1 MKQRGSRRRIWTFI
15 GTWLV
20 LLLAVQALAG
30 RLPANPK
37 FDQPVKLEIF
47 SPEAQK
53 QKEQLALPLDV
64 VLESLAKSVGLQP
77 LIYHVYGTLNEA
89 GKQHHEPDW
98 PLVRVD
104 FEGKPFREVWNLLFA
119 TYGVKYQI
127 DYLFLPPDTVLVAPV
142 NQLRTFKAHGAEGE
156 VKLKRYK
163 VEVPCNVYVES
174 RSAEGG
180 QSTVDIDLEK
190 AKTWFQEEYLPH
202 IISDIGPVT
211 ANWLVVEGNRTNG
224 FAPTPCS
231 IPTNTGIETKKILPV
246 FVLFSLYAT
255 PAQHERL
262 TKYMHMA
269 GIGFSKLESPPPPK
283 SRITRYY
290 TFHYLNPEELQA
302 FLIQEVPGITVS
314 RVPGQ
319 KLLIIRGTQEQ
330 HAQVAELLKK
340 ADVPP
345 EVGPPVFQRT
355 FQLSNAKAK
364 DLAKVL
370 KEALEAKG
378 IAATEGQ
385 AQPAEGAAP
394 KVSIVAD
401 ERTNT
406 LIVTGTA
413 EQIQMVEKLIPTLD
427 KPVEQVNVQVRI
439 QEVSSSVLR
448 NLGLNWNLAG
458 GNFVAAL
465 VDSGLSL
472 IFDSTRTLA
481 SLNISA
487 TLNALEKQG
496 LSRKINDSN
505 ITMLN
510 NQKGRIQSGF
520 TFFIRRVVEGKVEK
534 VPYDAG
540 VIVEVTPQ
548 VTNSGE
554 IVLKIHTEVSDILE
568 RNPVDGD
575 VDKLSKQVSDTT
587 LRVKDGQTVVLGGL
601 IKQST
606 TQNKQGIPFLQDIPV
621 LGYLFSKTT
630 YNQENSELLIVLK
643 AERKTPTTCPAPL
656 TPNCNP

>member
-77 LIYHVYGTLNEA
+77 FIYHVYGTLNEA

-104 FEGKPFREVWNLLFA
+104 FAGKPFREVWNLLFA

-127 DYLFLPPDTVLVAPV
+127 DYLFLPPDTILVAPV
-142 NQLRTFKAHGAEGE
+142 NQLRTFKALGKQTGE
-156 VKLKRYK
+156 TQLEHYK
-163 VEVPCNVYVES
+163 IEVPINVYLKVQS
-174 RSAEGG
+174 TQEGA
-180 QSTVDIDLEK
+180 QTVDIDLGK
-190 AKTWFQEEYLPH
+190 AKEWFKNEYLPH
-202 IISDIGPVT
+202 IIGEVGPVT
-211 ANWLVVEGNRTNG
+211 ANWLVVQDN
-224 FAPTPCS
+224 
-231 IPTNTGIETKKILPV
+231 ETKTFQVPTGTGSASVSINPAV
-246 FVLFSLYAT
+246 VLFSLYAT
-255 PAQHERL
+255 PAQHKNL
-262 TKYMHMA
+262 TQYMKMA
-269 GIGFSKLESPPPPK
+269 GIGFSKLAPPPPQK
-283 SRITRYY
+283 ALIKRFYQVR
-290 TFHYLNPEELQA
+290 FLDPEKIKG
-302 FLIQEVPGITVS
+302 FLVQEIPGIAVNI
-314 RVPGQ
+314 VPGQ
-319 KLLIIRGTQEQ
+319 KLLVVSASEAQ

-378 IAATEGQ
+378 VAATQGQ

-481 SLNISA
+481 SLNIGA

-601 IKQST
+601 IKQSA

-656 TPNCNP
+656 TPNCSRP